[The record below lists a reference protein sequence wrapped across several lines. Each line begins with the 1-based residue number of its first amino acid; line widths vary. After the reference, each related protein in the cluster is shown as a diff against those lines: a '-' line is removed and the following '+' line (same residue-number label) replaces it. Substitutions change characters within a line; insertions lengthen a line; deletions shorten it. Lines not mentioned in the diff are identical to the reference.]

1 MLISAQNLEVSSAI
15 NIQFALKS
23 ENTGVVNSMIKNDNQ
38 TILVVDD
45 VEETLDGIKELLTS
59 DGYLVYAARDERDA
73 ADKARLSS
81 PDLMLVSL
89 EGEAADIIVTASR
102 IRACAGLDDDL
113 PIIIFC
119 VGELKEGYEV
129 SVEPNIYLAHP
140 DNFNQLRDLIARL
153 LLHLPSVVQV

>member
-1 MLISAQNLEVSSAI
+1 
-15 NIQFALKS
+15 
-23 ENTGVVNSMIKNDNQ
+23 MIKNDGQ

-45 VEETLDGIKELLTS
+45 VEETLDGIKEMLTS
-59 DGYLVYAARDERDA
+59 DGYRVYAARDERDA

-89 EGEAADIIVTASR
+89 EGEATDIIVAASR

-119 VGELKEGYEV
+119 VGEIKEGSETAV
-129 SVEPNIYLAHP
+129 GHNIYLAHP
-140 DNFNQLRDLIARL
+140 DNFNQLRGLIASL
-153 LLHLPSVVQV
+153 LLPFKYERHKEEA

>member
-1 MLISAQNLEVSSAI
+1 
-15 NIQFALKS
+15 
-23 ENTGVVNSMIKNDNQ
+23 MIKNDGQ

-45 VEETLDGIKELLTS
+45 IEETLDGIKELLTS
-59 DGYLVYAARDERDA
+59 DGYRVYAARDERDA
-73 ADKARLSS
+73 AEKARLNS

-89 EGEAADIIVTASR
+89 DGEVADIVVAAKR
-102 IRACAGLDDDL
+102 IRSLAGLKDEL

-140 DNFNQLRDLIARL
+140 DNFNQLRDFISRL
-153 LLHLPSVVQV
+153 LDARKIVPSQSGGNALLNNPH

>member
-1 MLISAQNLEVSSAI
+1 
-15 NIQFALKS
+15 
-23 ENTGVVNSMIKNDNQ
+23 MIKNDGQ

-45 VEETLDGIKELLTS
+45 IEETLDGIKELLTS
-59 DGYLVYAARDERDA
+59 DGYRVYAARDERDA
-73 ADKARLSS
+73 AEKARLSS

-89 EGEAADIIVTASR
+89 EGEVADIVVAAKR
-102 IRACAGLDDDL
+102 IRSLAGLKDEL

-140 DNFNQLRDLIARL
+140 DNFNQLRDFISRL
-153 LLHLPSVVQV
+153 LDARKIVPSQSGGNALLNNPH

>member
-1 MLISAQNLEVSSAI
+1 
-15 NIQFALKS
+15 
-23 ENTGVVNSMIKNDNQ
+23 MIKNDGQ

-45 VEETLDGIKELLTS
+45 VEETLDGIKEMLTG
-59 DGYLVYAARDERDA
+59 DGYRVYAARDERDA
-73 ADKARLSS
+73 AEKARLSS

-89 EGEAADIIVTASR
+89 EGEVADIVVAAKR
-102 IRACAGLDDDL
+102 IRSLAGLKDEL

-140 DNFNQLRDLIARL
+140 DNFNQLRDFISRL
-153 LLHLPSVVQV
+153 LDARKIVPSQSGGNALLNNPH